1 MAVKITHVHFGS
13 TPPRSEETI
22 TSYRWVNIS
31 NGTTGDSDKA
41 SMVQYIDVSKG
52 AVYVGKGSARVSVGV
67 VRPTYGTPYLRTY
80 ADGKWTNNLVNL
92 PTF

>member
-1 MAVKITHVHFGS
+1 MAVEITHVHFGS
-13 TPPRSEETI
+13 TPRSEETI

-41 SMVQYIDVSKG
+41 SMVRYIDVSKG
-52 AVYVGKGSARVSVGV
+52 SVYVGKGSARVSVGV
-67 VRPTYGTPYLRTY
+67 VSPTYGTPYLRTY